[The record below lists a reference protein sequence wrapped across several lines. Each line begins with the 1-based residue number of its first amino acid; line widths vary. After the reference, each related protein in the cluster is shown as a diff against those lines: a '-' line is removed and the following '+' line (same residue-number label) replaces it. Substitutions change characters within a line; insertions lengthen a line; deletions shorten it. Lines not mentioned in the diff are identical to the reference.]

1 MRDSDVL
8 SPSEATALLGDM
20 MKMLT
25 EKYGQKEA
33 MRRFNEAATRAGSQV
48 RVLEAKPDKP
58 S

>member
-8 SPSEATALLGDM
+8 SPSEAAALLGDM

-33 MRRFNEAATRAGSQV
+33 MRIFNEAATRAGTKV
-48 RVLEAKPDKP
+48 RVLEAEPDKP